1 MMFSMV
7 KPLIFRM
14 SVFKPVIKKKATNG
28 WQRIGC
34 PSIEKEREEMSR

>member
-7 KPLIFRM
+7 KPLTFRM
-14 SVFKPVIKKKATNG
+14 SVFEPVIKKKATNG

-34 PSIEKEREEMSR
+34 PIEKEREEMSR